1 MNKQTSNMQL
11 SHVVCGSVESACG
24 CASQSPPTLTI
35 QLSHAIT
42 MEGPLEQALSTPRA
56 PTSLTPLPLVSLTIP
71 LVVLIISN
79 IGFLHGELPWS
90 SLYPLSVY
98 PAALMSSSAGPEPL
112 HNNNDAATAPT
123 RRQHGYTAP
132 VR

>member
-1 MNKQTSNMQL
+1 MSNVQL
-11 SHVVCGSVESACG
+11 SRVVCGSIESTCG
-24 CASQSPPTLTI
+24 CTLQSPPTLTI
-35 QLSHAIT
+35 QLSHAIA

-56 PTSLTPLPLVSLTIP
+56 PTSSMPLPLVSLMIP

-98 PAALMSSSAGPEPL
+98 PAALMSSSVGPEPL
-112 HNNNDAATAPT
+112 RNDN
-123 RRQHGYTAP
+123 
-132 VR
+132 